1 MRGCGWGAA
10 RIASDRWP
18 MPATSIFEAI
28 VEAIFEAIF
37 EAIVDVAWIS
47 ERDPKIA
54 S

>member
-1 MRGCGWGAA
+1 
-10 RIASDRWP
+10 